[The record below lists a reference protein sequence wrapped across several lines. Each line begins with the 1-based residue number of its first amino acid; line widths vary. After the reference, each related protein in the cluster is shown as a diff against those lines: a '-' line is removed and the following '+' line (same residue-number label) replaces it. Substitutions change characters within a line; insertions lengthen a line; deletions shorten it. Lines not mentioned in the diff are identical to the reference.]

1 MIDWLIDWLII
12 KLYRSAVYEK
22 SEPHNLKNDFL
33 GNFTKL
39 NDVRNTISTVPET
52 FLKQSSLI

>member
-1 MIDWLIDWLII
+1 MNDWLII